1 MVGGRGGAQTT
12 KSFWKMGTKTEKKT
26 GNAFF
31 YYKMLCK
38 FCITGLIS
46 LTRETSFP
54 LHENGLLENVLMI
67 AIQELQNCAIH
78 TVMRIHSI

>member
-1 MVGGRGGAQTT
+1 VHKQLNHSGKWELKQR
-12 KSFWKMGTKTEKKT
+12 KKLET
-26 GNAFF
+26 LCF